1 MPTLP
6 VGDGPTYEALSAMI
20 SPALFLTGNASL
32 IISTSNRMSR
42 IVDRIRTLNDLADQ
56 LDRGVTELDYVQERL
71 THINSELGHLTWRS
85 DRVRF
90 SLTFLYM
97 ALSAFVGTS
106 LALGADVLLAV
117 HLRGLPSGLAVVGV
131 VLMLTAAVNLT
142 REARRA
148 LRSNRQEVRFY
159 RDLRA
164 RRRADRAAAAD
175 APAPSPEAPPEP
187 QARGRGPSP

>member
-6 VGDGPTYEALSAMI
+6 VGNGPSYETLSAMI
-20 SPALFLTGNASL
+20 TPALFLTGNASL

-42 IVDRIRTLNDLADQ
+42 IVDRIRALNDLADR
-56 LDRGVTELDYVQERL
+56 LDRGVTDLDYVEERL
-71 THINSELGHLTWRS
+71 DHINSELHHLNWRS

-90 SLTFLYM
+90 SLTFLYI

-106 LALGADVLLAV
+106 LALGADVLLGS
-117 HLRGLPSGLAVVGV
+117 HLKALPSGLAVVGV
-131 VLMLTAAVNLT
+131 ALMLTAAVNLT

-164 RRRADRAAAAD
+164 RRRADRAAAAYAT
-175 APAPSPEAPPEP
+175 APPPEAPPEP
-187 QARGRGPSP
+187 QVRGRGPSP